1 VTPDLTDSELT
12 ILGLIAELP
21 RHGYELERVID
32 ERGIRN
38 WTSLGFSS
46 IYYILDKLEAR
57 GLIMPVEP
65 RRSGRSR
72 ATFRVTP
79 RGLDDLRTG
88 SLEAIA
94 DLTPV
99 HARVLIGMA
108 NTPGLPGEEIRKMLT
123 KRTEDLRARLGS
135 LRAARSAQEPL
146 PAAALAIFDY
156 SEAVLL
162 ADAEWT
168 ARQLTATGQEKA
180 MDKYDIKTAHKVL
193 YSPSAKEFCQVDVPP
208 LQYVVIDGHGDPNTS
223 PAYSDAI
230 QSLYAVAFAV
240 KFGSKKS
247 LGRDYT
253 VGPLEGLWRSPD
265 MTAFA
270 RRDKGQWGWT
280 MMISQPAWITED
292 MVEAG
297 REQAARKRQMPR
309 LDDVRLMTLTE
320 GRSVQILHIGSYDD
334 EAPTLHRL
342 HAEYLPDNGL
352 TFNGDHHE
360 IYLSDP
366 RRTAP
371 ARRKTILRQP
381 VKALA

>member
-1 VTPDLTDSELT
+1 M
-12 ILGLIAELP
+12 
-21 RHGYELERVID
+21 
-32 ERGIRN
+32 N
-38 WTSLGFSS
+38 
-46 IYYILDKLEAR
+46 K
-57 GLIMPVEP
+57 
-65 RRSGRSR
+65 
-72 ATFRVTP
+72 
-79 RGLDDLRTG
+79 TG
-88 SLEAIA
+88 
-94 DLTPV
+94 
-99 HARVLIGMA
+99 
-108 NTPGLPGEEIRKMLT
+108 
-123 KRTEDLRARLGS
+123 
-135 LRAARSAQEPL
+135 
-146 PAAALAIFDY
+146 
-156 SEAVLL
+156 
-162 ADAEWT
+162 
-168 ARQLTATGQEKA
+168 
-180 MDKYDIKTAHKVL
+180 MDKYDVKTAHKAL
-193 YSPSAKEFCQVDVPP
+193 YSPSAKEFCLVDVPT
-208 LQYVVIDGHGDPNTS
+208 LQYIVIDGHGDPNTS

-270 RRDKGQWGWT
+270 RRDKGQWEWT

-297 REQAARKRQMPR
+297 REQTARKKQMPR
-309 LDDVRLMTLTE
+309 LDDVRLVTLTE

-342 HAEYLPDNGL
+342 HTEYLPDNGL

-371 ARRKTILRQP
+371 AKRKTILRQP